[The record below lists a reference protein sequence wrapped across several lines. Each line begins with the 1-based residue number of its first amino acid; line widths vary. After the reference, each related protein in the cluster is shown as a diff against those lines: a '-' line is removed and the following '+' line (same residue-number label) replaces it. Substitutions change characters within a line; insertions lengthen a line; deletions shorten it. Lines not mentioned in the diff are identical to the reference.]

1 MTRIGATIIDVTR
14 RELGTGVLQLWFTQG
29 NAGRYA
35 RVKFG
40 VGVRHVRDGHAV
52 PAHRAPELSEDER
65 LAMVFG
71 LTVRQYR
78 RAMGA

>member
-14 RELGTGVLQLWFTQG
+14 RELGTGVLQLWFTQR

-40 VGVRHVRDGHAV
+40 CGVRDGHAV

-78 RAMGA
+78 RAIQS